1 MSWDEPTG
9 FLAPLF
15 AVTLLGALV
24 PIRIDDREDHLL
36 LAIAAPVGIA
46 ILGARGLLLVA
57 VAVVLA
63 IPVQV
68 LRAATGS
75 DGSRIDAVRAR
86 RYVGWLATS
95 AACIG
100 AGAVVGISS
109 FSLLGGEYPASLES
123 MGDTAVGA
131 VSITLSWLVTMTVR
145 FLTIPH
151 PEGPVLERTLDP
163 IDSVL
168 VPYLLPAIAGF
179 PLVTAVIALYDPADP
194 WPATV
199 ILGWSLPVWGAIAID
214 VHRRALTR
222 DLRREAMA
230 HQRLAAIGEVSA
242 RIVHQSRHQVG
253 LMGWS
258 IHRLRSLV
266 GSTDPHDV
274 AAADEE
280 LDALAQAKDRLSE
293 LLTAEILHETVI
305 RRSDGR
311 PAVSGRT
318 ATVDPGCGAGGAM
331 AAGDDGV
338 AALVREVC
346 DQLRSDATRRRLRL
360 EVLVDDTSA
369 PGGATPAPVALR
381 DVVFNLV
388 DNAVDA
394 ASGEVEVDVRRD
406 VEGVTIVVSDDGPGV
421 GSADRARV
429 FEPFFTTKSDG
440 TGMGLAIADAVVADL
455 GGELRYERVADRTRF
470 VVRLPC

>member
-1 MSWDEPTG
+1 VTWDEPTG

-46 ILGARGLLLVA
+46 ILGGRGLVLLATA
-57 VAVVLA
+57 VLLA
-63 IPVQV
+63 IPFQV
-68 LRAATGS
+68 LRAAGGS
-75 DGSRIDAVRAR
+75 DGRGLDTVRAR

-100 AGAVVGISS
+100 AGAIVGISS
-109 FSLLGGEYPASLES
+109 FSLLGGDYPASLES

-151 PEGPVLERTLDP
+151 PAGPVLERTLDP

-179 PLVTAVIALYDPADP
+179 PLVTAVVALYDPTDP
-194 WPATV
+194 WPAAV

-280 LDALAQAKDRLSE
+280 LDALTQAKDRLSE

-311 PAVSGRT
+311 PAAKGRGGG
-318 ATVDPGCGAGGAM
+318 PNPGGASGGGTVR
-331 AAGDDGV
+331 AEDGV
-338 AALVREVC
+338 VGLVREVC
-346 DQLRSDATRRRLRL
+346 DQLRSDATRRRIRL
-360 EVLVDDTSA
+360 EVLVADTST
-369 PGGATPAPVALR
+369 PGGPTLAPAALR

-394 ASGEVEVDVRRD
+394 ASGEVAVEVHREVD
-406 VEGVTIVVSDDGPGV
+406 GVTIVVGDDGPGV
-421 GSADRARV
+421 GPADSARV

-470 VVRLPC
+470 VVRLPR